1 MLNAIRGQED
11 IDKIW
16 VRRGT
21 FKKGATKIPVDSIDH
36 FDVIIR
42 PSDSVESSKDDH
54 SEIEAEIFDCEPII
68 FASNDELKSRDYL
81 RNRLGIPLDAVVA
94 YVQLGAGQINDI
106 ESDIAITLTE
116 LAKHDNVYTVV
127 GESMLG
133 SPISFEGPRV
143 RFLRDYPNSINF
155 NAFDFAVTACGY
167 NSYHEMIHFGLPSI
181 CYPNLN
187 TGMDDQLA
195 RAKVAEDAGAMIVLT
210 EINRKSVSSAIEK
223 IMNPETRQRMK
234 MATKKL
240 TRDNGADQ
248 VAEYLAKVLNN

>member
-1 MLNAIRGQED
+1 M
-11 IDKIW
+11 
-16 VRRGT
+16 
-21 FKKGATKIPVDSIDH
+21 S
-36 FDVIIR
+36 
-42 PSDSVESSKDDH
+42 
-54 SEIEAEIFDCEPII
+54 
-68 FASNDELKSRDYL
+68 
-81 RNRLGIPLDAVVA
+81 
-94 YVQLGAGQINDI
+94 
-106 ESDIAITLTE
+106 
-116 LAKHDNVYTVV
+116 TVV

-133 SPISFEGPRV
+133 SPIHLKDQSPLSG
-143 RFLRDYPNSINF
+143 DYPNSINF

-248 VAEYLAKVLNN
+248 VEKCPRF